1 MNGDGMLD
9 RTLAVLG
16 SFSEDEP
23 ELTAAELA
31 ASTGLPSST
40 LHRLLGTLIGHGLMV
55 RVPGHRYAVGS
66 RLWELGELSPLA
78 VRLRER
84 AIPHLMR
91 LYEATGENIHLGVL
105 EGEPEDA
112 TVLVVGR
119 VTGRR
124 SIPTL
129 SRAGGRSPLHV
140 TGIGRALLAGCDED
154 WLLRYFRV
162 PRERETTKSL
172 TGEAELRTEIARTR
186 GRGYAVTREEMSLG
200 NISVAAPLPAVPGLP
215 PAALGVVVRLERAD
229 EKMLARLVL
238 QTAREISAA
247 CRDS

>member
-40 LHRLLGTLIGHGLMV
+40 LHRLLGTLIGHGLMM
-55 RVPGHRYAVGS
+55 RVPGHRYSVGS

-78 VRLRER
+78 VRVREN
-84 AIPHLMR
+84 ATPHLMR
-91 LYEATGENIHLGVL
+91 LYEGTGENVYLGAL

-112 TVLVVGR
+112 SVLYIGR

-124 SIPTL
+124 SVPTL
-129 SRAGGRSPLHV
+129 GRAGGRGPLHA
-140 TGIGRALLAGCDED
+140 TGVGRALLACRDEE

-162 PRERETTKSL
+162 PREQETLKSL
-172 TGEAELRTEIARTR
+172 TGEGELRSDIARTR
-186 GRGYAVTREEMSLG
+186 ARGYAVTREEMTLG
-200 NISVAAPLPAVPGLP
+200 SMSIAAPVRTLPGLP
-215 PAALGVVVRLERAD
+215 PVALSVVARMGHGD

-238 QTAREISAA
+238 QTARDISEA
-247 CRDS
+247 CRLG